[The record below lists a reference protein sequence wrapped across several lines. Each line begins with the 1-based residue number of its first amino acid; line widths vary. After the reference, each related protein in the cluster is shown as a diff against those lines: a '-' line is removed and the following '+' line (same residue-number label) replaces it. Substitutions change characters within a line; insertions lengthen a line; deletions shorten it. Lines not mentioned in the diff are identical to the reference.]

1 MEVWFLM
8 LGCNLL
14 LPAIMLVAGKA
25 FMKNSPKKINQ
36 IIGYRTTMS
45 MKNEDTWQFAHAVA
59 GKFWWKWGWGTL
71 PVAVVPMLFVLG
83 QSEDMI
89 AVVGLIIMCVLMLP
103 LLAVIPHTEK
113 ALRNTFDED
122 GNRKPG
128 IG

>member
-14 LPAIMLVAGKA
+14 LPVIMLVAGKA

-45 MKNEDTWQFAHAVA
+45 MKNEDTWQFAHTVA

-71 PVAVVPMLFVLG
+71 PVAVVPMLFILG
-83 QSEDMI
+83 QSEDM
-89 AVVGLIIMCVLMLP
+89 AATVGLIIMCVLMVP